1 MNYMD
6 ESLALHERLKGKLS
20 YLPKIPLRNKTD
32 LSLLYTPGVA
42 SPCRVINKRPEAVF
56 ELTGKGNTVAVI
68 SDGSAVL
75 GLGNIGPEAGIP
87 VMEGKCVLFRE
98 FGGVDAVPLCLKT
111 QDSDKIIEVVKALE
125 PSLGGVNLED
135 ISAPRCF
142 TIEET
147 LKRELSIPVFH
158 DDQHGT
164 AIVTLAGL
172 MNALTLTGKKKDTIR
187 VVVNGAGS
195 AGVAIIKILLG
206 WGVGN
211 ILFLDS
217 RGIVSPD
224 DASLNAYKRELAE
237 RLNPDCRKGTLS
249 DAVRG
254 ADVFIGVSAPGILK
268 AEDVRRMSRDPIIF
282 AMANPDPEITPDEAA
297 EGGAKVIATGRSDFP
312 NQVNNVLAFP
322 GIFRGALDVRSTD
335 ITEAMKLAAAE
346 AIASMVIP
354 EELERGVIIP
364 SPFDGEVPFRVAY
377 AAARE
382 AIASGHARRPLSD
395 EELVREISAHLPC
408 KQHA

>member
-354 EELERGVIIP
+354 EELERGVIIQ

>member
-1 MNYMD
+1 M
-6 ESLALHERLKGKLS
+6 
-20 YLPKIPLRNKTD
+20 
-32 LSLLYTPGVA
+32 
-42 SPCRVINKRPEAVF
+42 
-56 ELTGKGNTVAVI
+56 
-68 SDGSAVL
+68 
-75 GLGNIGPEAGIP
+75 
-87 VMEGKCVLFRE
+87 
-98 FGGVDAVPLCLKT
+98 
-111 QDSDKIIEVVKALE
+111 VKALE